1 MTLSSNPSQTPRDLV
16 NDRLPALPLEA
27 HTRDGQLIH
36 PGDDVWTFRKR
47 RGAGGVLT
55 LDWGTL
61 RGLSEAMIHL
71 SKVILTARAANYA
84 SYSTRNDFEMLRRL
98 GAWYDD
104 FGSSSQSKL
113 DWSHVDR
120 SLGERWLAYGMTGAH
135 QGNEFARLRDLYR
148 FGVVAL
154 RHAEFSPATLL
165 ALETV
170 RAPGNLKG
178 NAVRD
183 GDPEKGYFAA
193 PEVDLIVDAIGAGKG
208 SAEQRAV
215 IWLSLETGR
224 NALQYTLLTNADL
237 TRVELADDAGQR
249 YIYQVH
255 TRRIKKRTVEDE
267 KVGWP
272 ISVALG
278 DLLWS
283 LRKGSDESPLLH
295 WLNPTQPELA
305 LTQCMQA
312 WATTAELVS
321 PRTGRRLRLN
331 ARRFRV
337 TMLTNAADEGMSA
350 EHLAILA
357 DHTDL
362 QNIQVYIDRSPFF
375 LQRIQEKVDAIYD
388 PIVRR
393 FKGTFTTTEVAA
405 REGAAVIPG
414 TAVHLPVLDVG
425 GVGVCGKQGL
435 CKLAPPLTCYP
446 CPHFVAFR
454 DGPHA
459 RVVEALEQF
468 MRGMDERIGL
478 QLAAVLA
485 AAREVVAQIA
495 AERLIEGAS

>member
-1 MTLSSNPSQTPRDLV
+1 MQAISSPEFGRIEPARS
-16 NDRLPALPLEA
+16 LPLLPLEA
-27 HTRDGQLIH
+27 HTRDGQRIL
-36 PGDDVWTFRKR
+36 PSDDVWTFRKR
-47 RGAGGVLT
+47 NGGGGVLT
-55 LDWGTL
+55 LDWTRL
-61 RGLSEAMIHL
+61 RGLSPRMTHIA
-71 SKVILTARAANYA
+71 KVILAGRLARYA
-84 SYSTRNDFEMLRRL
+84 TRTTNNDFDTLRRL
-98 GAWYDD
+98 GTWHEQEKKPGDRD
-104 FGSSSQSKL
+104 L
-113 DWSHVDR
+113 DWSD
-120 SLGERWLAYGMTGAH
+120 LDLAFGERWLAHGMNSAE
-135 QGNEFARLRDLYR
+135 QGNDFARLRDLYR
-148 FGVVAL
+148 YGVEAI
-154 RHAEFSPATLL
+154 RHEDFTAVRLL

-183 GDPEKGYFAA
+183 GDPEKGYFTA
-193 PEVDLIVDAIGAGKG
+193 PEVDLIVDAIGGGVG
-208 SAEQRAV
+208 SAEQRATV
-215 IWLSLETGR
+215 WLSLETGR

-237 TRVELADDAGQR
+237 TRIELSDDSSHKVL
-249 YIYQVH
+249 YQVQ
-255 TRRIKKRTVEDE
+255 TRRIKKRTIEDA
-267 KVGWP
+267 KIGWP
-272 ISVALG
+272 ISTTLG

-283 LRKGSDESPLLH
+283 LRKGGSEQPLLH
-295 WLNPTQPELA
+295 WLNANQPESA
-305 LTQCMQA
+305 LTQCMQS
-312 WATTAELVS
+312 WATTADLVS

-362 QNIQVYIDRSPFF
+362 QNIQVYIDRSPIF

-393 FKGTFTTTEVAA
+393 FKGTFTTSENAA
-405 REGAAVIPG
+405 RDGAAVIPG

-425 GVGVCGKQGL
+425 GVGICGKHGL
-435 CKLAPPLTCYP
+435 CQLAPPLTCYP

-459 RVVEALEQF
+459 TVVEALEQF

-485 AAREVVAQIA
+485 AAREVVAQIEN
-495 AERLIEGAS
+495 ERLMEGAS